1 MVKSWDAHQKGPTW
15 LGAKWTPPEWLA
27 FWPTYKRKK
36 ANKGVKRADWWA
48 KRRQPQLGLPGAS
61 PKILPRPAPATPE
74 EAFPP
79 KAPPAGGPRAPH
91 AGPIPAATRIV
102 GARAFESLV
111 YV

>member
-1 MVKSWDAHQKGPTW
+1 LRSRAAQADWFMVKSWDAHQKGPTW

-48 KRRQPQLGLPGAS
+48 KRRPGA
-61 PKILPRPAPATPE
+61 LRRPAPATPE

-79 KAPPAGGPRAPH
+79 KAPPARAPH